1 MSAAA
6 DAVHARLELMLA
18 ELRLPTV
25 RRLAADVCAQSDREG
40 WPGQRLELA
49 PEKWTPRGLLFLT
62 LWRMYEGRTRSE
74 IHG

>member
-40 WPGQRLELA
+40 WLRISVIADARFSLIA
-49 PEKWTPRGLLFLT
+49 DAV
-62 LWRMYEGRTRSE
+62 SA
-74 IHG
+74 